1 MNSTGYILS
10 ILLLGLS
17 FLLKLF
23 VDRRTDIPI
32 FINAILELPVD
43 INFVGLSFTIAF
55 IIKDTKNI
63 ESGLLTFFCYL
74 LVSIITV
81 FLWRKSGWCFEQNK
95 IIWTILLALINLS
108 LSTLLLFKSLEL
120 LIVRI

>member
-1 MNSTGYILS
+1 MNSAGYLLS

-23 VDRRTDIPI
+23 IDRRTDIPI

-55 IIKDTKNI
+55 IIKDSKNI
-63 ESGLLTFFCYL
+63 ESGLITFCCYL

-81 FLWRKSGWCFEQNK
+81 FLWRKSGWCFEKNK
-95 IIWTILLALINLS
+95 IAWTIILALVNLF
-108 LSTLLLFKSLEL
+108 LSSILLLKSLEL
-120 LIVRI
+120 LIG

>member
-1 MNSTGYILS
+1 MNATGYILS

-43 INFVGLSFTIAF
+43 INFVGLSFTIAY
-55 IIKDTKNI
+55 IIKDINNVGN
-63 ESGLLTFFCYL
+63 GLLTFFCYL
-74 LVSIITV
+74 LVSILTV
-81 FLWRKSGWCFEQNK
+81 FLWRKSGWCFETNK
-95 IIWTILLALINLS
+95 YWWTVFLAAINFLLSIILLL
-108 LSTLLLFKSLEL
+108 KSLEL
-120 LIVRI
+120 IIN